1 MVIHSPGELVKR
13 FFNRPPGEVHTLTT
27 NWYLG
32 LVNSLMWKP
41 EGRFLRG
48 RYLNMILGD
57 SPTGLPLLF
66 CGLAGLYQ
74 RGYRPDHR
82 WAQKGPQLAT
92 LSLGGLV
99 VAGMYITERIT
110 GQYTKEEQHTPAKL
124 THSMLLGLGVWLVS
138 AGAPIA
144 ISGWRGSIAI
154 AIPLNQQEIR
164 LPMPKDRFEAALVVG
179 GVVWIGC
186 FVHDTFYGEF
196 IPDAHKDKRLYQQY
210 LRANLAK

>member
-99 VAGMYITERIT
+99 VAGMYITATNYRTIHQGGAT
-110 GQYTKEEQHTPAKL
+110 HT
-124 THSMLLGLGVWLVS
+124 S
-138 AGAPIA
+138 
-144 ISGWRGSIAI
+144 
-154 AIPLNQQEIR
+154 
-164 LPMPKDRFEAALVVG
+164 
-179 GVVWIGC
+179 
-186 FVHDTFYGEF
+186 
-196 IPDAHKDKRLYQQY
+196 
-210 LRANLAK
+210 